1 MAPNGNRRG
10 GGRGGSRGGGR
21 NSGGRNSGGHRNSAS
36 ARDKINRECELE
48 DSFPHEAGSGSDLDE
63 ESSGP
68 MQCSCHLAMWDLGQ
82 CDPKRCTGRK
92 LIHQKAVLELKLG
105 QRFMGV
111 CLSPMGTSSVSAE
124 DRDIIT
130 QHGLSVV
137 DCSWARLEETPFHR
151 MKAAHPRHGLS
162 VVDCS
167 WARLEETPFHR
178 MKAAHPRLLP
188 WLVAV
193 NPVNYGKPC
202 KLSCAE
208 AFAAALYITGHKQ
221 DAEALMSRFKW
232 GHAFFSVN
240 QELLDQYAACSTAVE
255 VIAKQ
260 DAWLASAGTPLESPF
275 KTDFPP
281 SESEGEEEEEEEA
294 REIAIKMKE
303 YSIAKEK
310 NEIGLL

>member
-36 ARDKINRECELE
+36 AREKIKRECELE

-130 QHGLSVV
+130 Q
-137 DCSWARLEETPFHR
+137 
-151 MKAAHPRHGLS
+151 HGLS